1 LTEPSKKAVAIR
13 AAIRGLS
20 ALVLSGQLGGVL
32 DQPDRVAQLEAT
44 VVDLIECGLERPR
57 AARSTCGHQD
67 SCREERMG
75 DRLKEKVALVSGA
88 GSSGPGWGNGKA
100 TAVLFARE
108 GARVLAADINLDA
121 AVETKRIIE
130 REGGICEAVAGNVSL
145 AENVAAMVDACIAAF
160 GRIDV
165 LHNNV
170 GIVEVGGPVET
181 TEDSWDR
188 VNDVNLKSMFL
199 TCRQVLPH
207 MERQGKGAIVNIA
220 SVSGIRWLGVPYIS
234 YAATKAAVIQ
244 FTRVIA
250 LQYARSGIRANSI
263 LPGMMN
269 TPMVHA
275 AGVVAAYGGSAEEMV
290 RRRDEQ
296 CPMGRMGD
304 AWDVAYAAL
313 FLASDEAKYI
323 TGAEL
328 VVDGGLTVN
337 CV

>member
-1 LTEPSKKAVAIR
+1 
-13 AAIRGLS
+13 
-20 ALVLSGQLGGVL
+20 
-32 DQPDRVAQLEAT
+32 
-44 VVDLIECGLERPR
+44 
-57 AARSTCGHQD
+57 
-67 SCREERMG
+67 MG

-108 GARVLAADINLDA
+108 GARVVAADINLDA
-121 AVETKRIIE
+121 AVETKQIIE

-145 AENVAAMVDACIAAF
+145 AEDVAAIVDACIAAF

-165 LHNNV
+165 LYNNV

-207 MERQGKGAIVNIA
+207 MVRQGKGAIVNIA

-275 AGVVAAYGGSAEEMV
+275 PGVIAAYGGSAEEMV

-323 TGAEL
+323 TGTEL

>member
-1 LTEPSKKAVAIR
+1 
-13 AAIRGLS
+13 
-20 ALVLSGQLGGVL
+20 
-32 DQPDRVAQLEAT
+32 
-44 VVDLIECGLERPR
+44 
-57 AARSTCGHQD
+57 
-67 SCREERMG
+67 
-75 DRLKEKVALVSGA
+75 
-88 GSSGPGWGNGKA
+88 
-100 TAVLFARE
+100 
-108 GARVLAADINLDA
+108 VLAADINLDA

-145 AENVAAMVDACIAAF
+145 AEDVAAVVDACIAAF

-199 TCRQVLPH
+199 TCRQVLPL

-275 AGVVAAYGGSAEEMV
+275 PGVIAAYGGSAEEMV

-323 TGAEL
+323 TGTEL